1 MPKKRN
7 RGGKKFGFT
16 RFGKREDAIKA
27 VERTNGVWLEDFKLG
42 VNIAKFDRSEET
54 ETGRHEWKK
63 EHDGK

>member
-16 RFGKREDAIKA
+16 RFGKREDAVKA

-54 ETGRHEWKK
+54 ET
-63 EHDGK
+63 

>member
-42 VNIAKFDRSEET
+42 VHIAKFDRSEET
-54 ETGRHEWKK
+54 ETRRHEWKK